1 MLVSFGRSGAVDD
14 EVGADAR
21 GHTSARMTGRI
32 EVIARVSGRR
42 FWTVEQK
49 LSMLRDAFGPGGSVR
64 EAMERHEVT
73 SGLLYTWRRNAMA
86 GLLLDRPPKVLTQP
100 AVETGSSFAEV
111 SIADPVAIS
120 PPAPPPLSSLPSLPE
135 PWGKIA
141 IELPSGIR
149 LSVDA
154 SVDTEALGRIL
165 SVLGR

>member
-1 MLVSFGRSGAVDD
+1 MLVSFGRSGVVDD

-21 GHTSARMTGRI
+21 GHPSSRMTGRI

-42 FWTVEQK
+42 YWTVEQK
-49 LSMLRDAFGPGGSVR
+49 LTMLRDAFGPGGSVR

-86 GLLLDRPPKVLTQP
+86 GLLLDRPSKVLTP
-100 AVETGSSFAEV
+100 VVDSGASFAEV
-111 SIADPVAIS
+111 SIADPIAIS
-120 PPAPPPLSSLPSLPE
+120 PPELPPLSSLPSLPE
-135 PWGKIA
+135 TLVKIA

-154 SVDTEALGRIL
+154 TVDAEALGRVL